1 MRELR
6 VKGEELQGFFSAS
19 GSLVS
24 KNLVVT
30 AASVFVR
37 STDVELFTALP
48 GATDFTEFAT
58 SYYDK
63 YGVMEWLKVT
73 RIFIHPYYKNPVN
86 NLYKHPS
93 TGYIEYNVAM
103 VRLKL
108 DISTNIIAQLTVLC
122 LPVPHQTR
130 LEDLTNLID
139 NKGLQQGRKLRTIP
153 TSIMSNSECSEDYVT
168 DQFPNLGEM
177 RYNI

>member
-6 VKGEELQGFFSAS
+6 VKGDKLQGFFSAS

-48 GATDFTEFAT
+48 GATDFDEST

-63 YGVMEWLKVT
+63 FGVMEWLQVT

-139 NKGLQQGRKLRTIP
+139 NNSLQQGRKLRTIP

>member
-6 VKGEELQGFFSAS
+6 VKGEKLQGFFSAS

-48 GATDFTEFAT
+48 GATDLQDEFAT

-93 TGYIEYNVAM
+93 AGYIEYNVAM

-122 LPVPHQTR
+122 LPVPNQTR
-130 LEDLTNLID
+130 LQDLTKNLV
-139 NKGLQQGRKLRTIP
+139 
-153 TSIMSNSECSEDYVT
+153 E
-168 DQFPNLGEM
+168 
-177 RYNI
+177 